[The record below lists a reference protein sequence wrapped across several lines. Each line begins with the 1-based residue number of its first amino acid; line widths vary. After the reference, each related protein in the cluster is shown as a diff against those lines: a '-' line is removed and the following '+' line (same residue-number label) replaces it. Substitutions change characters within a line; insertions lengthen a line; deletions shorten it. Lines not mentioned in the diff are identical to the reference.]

1 MTSRLFV
8 LDVPENV
15 PIVDVAREHPG
26 VDLEKVGPYFV
37 LAAEESVVIDRRA
50 TGARHAVW
58 YSWVGG
64 LDGWRIEQ
72 WDRDAFRLVPR

>member
-1 MTSRLFV
+1 MTARLFV

-15 PIVDVAREHPG
+15 PIVEIARGYPG
-26 VDLEKVGPYFV
+26 VSLEKVGPYFV
-37 LAAEESVVIDRRA
+37 LAAESNVTVDRRS
-50 TGARHAVW
+50 TGVRHAVW

-64 LDGWRIEQ
+64 LEGWQIEQ